1 MRKQPAFP
9 GLRHAMK
16 KKQTRREK
24 FLAEMEEVV
33 PWTRL
38 LALIEPHYPKRGA
51 RGGRPPMPLQ
61 TMLRVYFLQQWY
73 AHTHDHSL
81 RFVTFIFINTYIFIT

>member
-1 MRKQPAFP
+1 MPRQPAFP

-38 LALIEPHYPKRGA
+38 MALTITGFQQHQRGA
-51 RGGRPPMPLQ
+51 AVVCGGAKLGSRRYFGDEVDQVHKLGLDL
-61 TMLRVYFLQQWY
+61 TGGVVKLR
-73 AHTHDHSL
+73 
-81 RFVTFIFINTYIFIT
+81 

>member
-1 MRKQPAFP
+1 MPRQPAFP

-24 FLAEMEEVV
+24 FLAEMEDVV

-38 LALIEPHYPKRGA
+38 LTCQQRRQIRP
-51 RGGRPPMPLQ
+51 RGGVKTCHRGGATVGQLGVRALERAALM
-61 TMLRVYFLQQWY
+61 
-73 AHTHDHSL
+73 
-81 RFVTFIFINTYIFIT
+81 